1 MSERMSQPL
10 PEPVPEPLTGSSA
23 QPLSGTA
30 GGRVTGP
37 VSLPA
42 AGPASSARRSRPV
55 SATRKGCG
63 FADFTDAWV
72 RAFAASAASTEAE
85 LTSLDQRVGD
95 GDFGANLLAGVQ
107 AALRL
112 LTEAGAG
119 GAAAVGVAAPG
130 PAVAGTGDSQGLTAA
145 AGASQSRSFLTRGG
159 GTVGADSPSPGGG
172 PHVPTAAAWPL
183 NAAASAFLDEVGGTS
198 GPLFGLLFQE
208 LALAVAATDGR
219 GDRSG
224 GSDPTAALA
233 LGVGRGLAAIQR
245 VGEASVGDKTL
256 VDALAPA
263 AAALQAE
270 PAGSDPREALGRA
283 ADAAWEGVRSTAR
296 LTARRGRASYL
307 GDRAAGVPDPGAM
320 GVGLLFTAAGGPV
333 TTLAQLLS

>member
-10 PEPVPEPLTGSSA
+10 PEPLPDPLTGA
-23 QPLSGTA
+23 A
-30 GGRVTGP
+30 GGPLPGSAAGRVAGP
-37 VSLPA
+37 VSAPGTGPA
-42 AGPASSARRSRPV
+42 AGHRSRPV
-55 SATRKGCG
+55 TAARDDGG
-63 FADFTDAWV
+63 FAEFTDAWV
-72 RAFAASAASTEAE
+72 RAFAASAAATEAE

-119 GAAAVGVAAPG
+119 GAGPASASVPG
-130 PAVAGTGDSQGLTAA
+130 AAVAGGNGMAGA
-145 AGASQSRSFLTRGG
+145 AGPSFLTHGGPRGADGPGPVG
-159 GTVGADSPSPGGG
+159 GTPV
-172 PHVPTAAAWPL
+172 TATAAWPL
-183 NAAASAFLDEVGGTS
+183 SAAASAFLDEVGGTS

-208 LALAVAATDGR
+208 LAAAVAEADGTDYAE
-219 GDRSG
+219 
-224 GSDPTAALA
+224 GSPGADPTASLA
-233 LGVGRGLAAIQR
+233 LGVARGLAAIQR

-263 AAALQAE
+263 AAALQAQ
-270 PAGSDPREALGRA
+270 PVGSDPREALGRA
-283 ADAAWEGVRSTAR
+283 ADAAWEGVRGTAR

-320 GVGLLFTAAGGPV
+320 GVGLLFTAAQGPV
-333 TTLAQLLS
+333 TTLAPLLS

>member
-1 MSERMSQPL
+1 M
-10 PEPVPEPLTGSSA
+10 
-23 QPLSGTA
+23 
-30 GGRVTGP
+30 
-37 VSLPA
+37 
-42 AGPASSARRSRPV
+42 
-55 SATRKGCG
+55 
-63 FADFTDAWV
+63 
-72 RAFAASAASTEAE
+72 
-85 LTSLDQRVGD
+85 
-95 GDFGANLLAGVQ
+95 
-107 AALRL
+107 
-112 LTEAGAG
+112 
-119 GAAAVGVAAPG
+119 
-130 PAVAGTGDSQGLTAA
+130 
-145 AGASQSRSFLTRGG
+145 
-159 GTVGADSPSPGGG
+159 
-172 PHVPTAAAWPL
+172 
-183 NAAASAFLDEVGGTS
+183 
-198 GPLFGLLFQE
+198 
-208 LALAVAATDGR
+208 AATDGR

-320 GVGLLFTAAGGPV
+320 GVGLLFTAAGGR
-333 TTLAQLLS
+333 SRRWRSC